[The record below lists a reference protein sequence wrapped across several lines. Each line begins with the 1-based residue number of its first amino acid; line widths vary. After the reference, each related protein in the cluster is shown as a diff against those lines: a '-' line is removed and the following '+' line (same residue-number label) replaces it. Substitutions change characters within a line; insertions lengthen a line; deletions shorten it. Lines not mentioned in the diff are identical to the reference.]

1 MALSV
6 VSARRT
12 ESGLHGLILV
22 DKPAGWTSHDVVAKA
37 RRITGQPRIG
47 HTGTLDPM
55 ATGLLVLCLGQAT
68 RLVEYLTGHDKRYTG
83 EIVLGRTTSTDDAEG
98 ETLAEVAV
106 PEIDAHLLRE
116 LEGRFSGEILQL
128 PPAVS
133 AIKVGGRRAYA
144 VARAGGEPRLEPR
157 RVVIHRL
164 TLESRAPGRLSI
176 DVRCGAGTYIRS
188 LARDIGALLGCGG
201 HLGSLRRHTAGPFTV
216 DEAVTLE
223 TLERLAAQGQ
233 VEAALLPADEG
244 MIDHDAAIVG
254 PEGARRFRHGL
265 AHLAHGGAER
275 AAEAA
280 RLYTESG
287 AFLGV
292 GQVSRSGEIRPVK
305 VLNLPN

>member
-1 MALSV
+1 M
-6 VSARRT
+6 SASRT
-12 ESGLHGLILV
+12 ESALHGLILV
-22 DKPAGWTSHDVVAKA
+22 DKPAGWTSHDAVARA
-37 RRITGQPRIG
+37 RRITGQRRIG

-83 EIVLGRTTSTDDAEG
+83 EIVLGRTTSTDDAQG
-98 ETLAEVAV
+98 ETLAEAV
-106 PEIDAHLLRE
+106 PPEVGERLLRE
-116 LEGRFSGEILQL
+116 LEERFSGPILQL

-144 VARAGGEPRLEPR
+144 IARAGGEPRLQPR

-164 TLESRAPGRLSI
+164 ALESRAPGRLGI

-188 LARDIGALLGCGG
+188 LARDIGAVLGCGA
-201 HLGSLRRHTAGPFTV
+201 HLGSLRRHTAGPFAV
-216 DEAVTLE
+216 EAAVTLE
-223 TLERLAAQGQ
+223 RLESLAARGR
-233 VEAALLPADEG
+233 VDAALLPADEG
-244 MIDHDAAIVG
+244 MIGHDAAIVG
-254 PEGARRFRHGL
+254 PDGARRFGRGL
-265 AHLAHGGAER
+265 AHVARGGAER

-280 RLYTESG
+280 RVYAESG

-292 GQVSRSGEIRPVK
+292 GLVSPSGEIRPVK